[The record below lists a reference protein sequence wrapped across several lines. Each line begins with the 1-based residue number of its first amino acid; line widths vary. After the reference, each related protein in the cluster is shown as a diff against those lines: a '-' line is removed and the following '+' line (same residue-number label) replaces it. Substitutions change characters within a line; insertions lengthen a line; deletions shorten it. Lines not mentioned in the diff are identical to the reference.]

1 MLEIG
6 SPPDFRFAVAR
17 TSQSPFPLVAIF
29 DHRTMKQIL
38 LILTTFLILA
48 CNGQEPKQDNFA
60 LTVSPVIDKTD
71 KINQTIIETLTE
83 FLKSKNSSLTE
94 NKNWLQ
100 SDFQKFI
107 YPYIDIYNIENSKYG
122 SDFFRPT
129 LMEIIST
136 EKPSQKV
143 VKIAFIGHNNEMK
156 ENQLKSIYNIV
167 ANIHQDK
174 VLFSRYLD
182 FTTQKWETVT
192 KGSLTYKIS
201 PNKIIND
208 TEIAEQE
215 KDIDKICN
223 FFQCKPI
230 AITYY
235 SCINP
240 KELFEIKGFDYNPM
254 MYVDK
259 TGGLAD
265 YGNIIFSGN
274 NSEIYTHEIIHIYTS
289 NLFPKI
295 DKFIDEGLATLMA
308 GSGKYSYEWH
318 RNKLDKFLNENKDYN
333 FATHTDAYERN
344 YFEIE
349 TSIPYLTSAL
359 ILERTLRVYG
369 KGKLMELLK
378 TENELWTTLKTVG
391 LTKENINEELRK
403 QIKLPLTSV
412 TVAQLL
418 FFRK

>member
-1 MLEIG
+1 M
-6 SPPDFRFAVAR
+6 SDFVRHIYK
-17 TSQSPFPLVAIF
+17 LVAIF
-29 DHRTMKQIL
+29 ENRIMKQIL
-38 LILTTFLILA
+38 LILTTFLTLA
-48 CNGQEPKQDNFA
+48 CNGQETKQDKFV
-60 LTVSPVIDKTD
+60 LTVSPIIDKTD
-71 KINQTIIETLTE
+71 KTNQTIIETLTE
-83 FLKSKNSSLTE
+83 FLNIKNNSLTE
-94 NKNWLQ
+94 NKNWVQ

-107 YPYIDIYNIENSKYG
+107 YPYLDIYNIENSKYG
-122 SDFFRPT
+122 KDFYRPT
-129 LMEIIST
+129 LVEIIPT
-136 EKPSQKV
+136 EKPNQKI
-143 VKIAFIGHNNEMK
+143 VKLAFIGHNNETK
-156 ENQLKSIYNIV
+156 ENQLKSIYNLI

-174 VLFSRYLD
+174 VLFSRYLV
-182 FTTQKWETVT
+182 FSTEKWKTESNE
-192 KGSLTYKIS
+192 SLTYKIS
-201 PNKIIND
+201 PNKKVNEK
-208 TEIAEQE
+208 EIAEQQ

-230 AITYY
+230 SITYF
-235 SCINP
+235 SCVNP

-295 DKFIDEGLATLMA
+295 DKFIDEGLATIMA

-318 RNKLDKFLNENKDYN
+318 RKKLDKFLNENKDYN
-333 FATHTDAYERN
+333 FAAHTDAYKRN
-344 YFEIE
+344 YFENE

-369 KGKLMELLK
+369 KEKLMELLK
-378 TENELWTTLKTVG
+378 SENELWTTLKTVG

-412 TVAQLL
+412 WQYGG
-418 FFRK
+418 

>member
-1 MLEIG
+1 
-6 SPPDFRFAVAR
+6 
-17 TSQSPFPLVAIF
+17 
-29 DHRTMKQIL
+29 
-38 LILTTFLILA
+38 LTLA
-48 CNGQEPKQDNFA
+48 CNGQEPKQDKFV
-60 LTVSPVIDKTD
+60 LTISPIIDKTN
-71 KINQTIIETLTE
+71 KTNQIIIETLTR
-83 FLKSKNSSLTE
+83 FLKTKNTSLTE
-94 NKNWLQ
+94 NKFWVH
-100 SDFQKFI
+100 SDFQIFI
-107 YPYIDIYNIENSKYG
+107 YPYLDIYNIENSKFG
-122 SDFFRPT
+122 KDFYLPT
-129 LMEIIST
+129 LVEIIPTDNSN
-136 EKPSQKV
+136 QKI
-143 VKIAFIGHNNEMK
+143 VKIAFIGHNNETK
-156 ENQLKSIYNIV
+156 ENQLKSIYNLI
-167 ANIHQDK
+167 ANIQQDK

-182 FTTQKWETVT
+182 YTTQNWKTET
-192 KGSLTYKIS
+192 KESLTYKIS
-201 PNKIIND
+201 PNKTINE
-208 TEIAEQE
+208 TEITKQQ

-230 AITYY
+230 EITYY

-295 DKFIDEGLATLMA
+295 DKFIDEGLATIVA
-308 GSGKYSYEWH
+308 GSGKYSYVWH
-318 RNKLDKFLNENKDYN
+318 REKLDKFLNENKDYD
-333 FATHTDAYERN
+333 FSRHTDAYERI
-344 YFEIE
+344 YFENE

-369 KGKLMELLK
+369 KEKLLELLK
-378 TENELWTTLKTVG
+378 SENELWTTLKIVG

-412 TVAQLL
+412 WQYGG
-418 FFRK
+418 

>member
-1 MLEIG
+1 
-6 SPPDFRFAVAR
+6 
-17 TSQSPFPLVAIF
+17 
-29 DHRTMKQIL
+29 MKHIL
-38 LILTTFLILA
+38 LILTTFFTLA
-48 CNGQEPKQDNFA
+48 CNGQEPKQRQFA
-60 LTVSPVIDKTD
+60 LTVSPIIDKTD
-71 KINQTIIETLTE
+71 KTNQTIIETLTE
-83 FLKSKNSSLTE
+83 FLKTKNSSLIE
-94 NKNWLQ
+94 NKNWIQ

-107 YPYIDIYNIENSKYG
+107 YPYLDIYNIENSKYG

-129 LMEIIST
+129 LMEIIPT

-143 VKIAFIGHNNEMK
+143 VKIAFIGHNNETK
-156 ENQLKSIYNIV
+156 ENLLKSIYNIV

-182 FTTQKWETVT
+182 FTTQKWKTVT

-208 TEIAEQE
+208 TEITEQE

-230 AITYY
+230 SITYY

-254 MYVDK
+254 MYVDE

-289 NLFPKI
+289 SLFPKI
-295 DKFIDEGLATLMA
+295 DKFIDEGLATIMA

-318 RNKLDKFLNENKDYN
+318 RKKLEIFLNENKDYD
-333 FATHTDAYERN
+333 FSRHTDSYERI
-344 YFEIE
+344 YFENE

-359 ILERTLRVYG
+359 ILERTLRIYG
-369 KGKLMELLK
+369 KEKFMELLK
-378 TENELWTTLKTVG
+378 SENELWTTLKTVG

-403 QIKLPLTSV
+403 QIKLPLITRVSLR
-412 TVAQLL
+412 AEHEQ
-418 FFRK
+418 

>member
-1 MLEIG
+1 MAWCCI
-6 SPPDFRFAVAR
+6 FATFLSRR
-17 TSQSPFPLVAIF
+17 TLVAIF

-38 LILTTFLILA
+38 LILTTFLTLA

-230 AITYY
+230 SITYY

-265 YGNIIFSGN
+265 YGNILFSGN

-403 QIKLPLTSV
+403 QIKLPLITKFSLR
-412 TVAQLL
+412 AKHEQ
-418 FFRK
+418 

>member
-1 MLEIG
+1 M
-6 SPPDFRFAVAR
+6 
-17 TSQSPFPLVAIF
+17 
-29 DHRTMKQIL
+29 
-38 LILTTFLILA
+38 
-48 CNGQEPKQDNFA
+48 
-60 LTVSPVIDKTD
+60 
-71 KINQTIIETLTE
+71 
-83 FLKSKNSSLTE
+83 TE

-107 YPYIDIYNIENSKYG
+107 YPYLDIYNIENSKYG

-230 AITYY
+230 SITYY

-254 MYVDK
+254 MYVDE

-274 NSEIYTHEIIHIYTS
+274 NSEIYTHEIVHIYT
-289 NLFPKI
+289 NTLFPNI
-295 DKFIDEGLATLMA
+295 NKFLDEGIATYIA
-308 GSGKYSYEWH
+308 GSGKFDYAWH
-318 RNKLDKFLNENKDYN
+318 REKFDKFLTENKD
-333 FATHTDAYERN
+333 FDFKEHIDPYERL
-344 YFEIE
+344 YFEGE
-349 TSIPYLTSAL
+349 TSIPYLTAAL
-359 ILERTLRVYG
+359 ILERTKRVYG
-369 KGKLMELLK
+369 DKKIIELLK
-378 TENELWTTLKTVG
+378 SEKEFWQTLNLVG
-391 LTKENINEELRK
+391 LTQENINEELRK
-403 QIKLPLTSV
+403 EIKLPLTGV
-412 TVAQLL
+412 WLNGG
-418 FFRK
+418 

>member
-1 MLEIG
+1 MTVGLFHG
-6 SPPDFRFAVAR
+6 L
-17 TSQSPFPLVAIF
+17 TLVAILEK
-29 DHRTMKQIL
+29 RTMKHIL
-38 LILTTFLILA
+38 FILTTFLTLA
-48 CNGQEPKQDNFA
+48 CNGQEPKQVKFV
-60 LTVSPVIDKTD
+60 LTVSPIIDKTD
-71 KINQTIIETLTE
+71 NANQTIIESLSE
-83 FLKSKNSSLTE
+83 FLKTKNSSLTE

-100 SDFQKFI
+100 SDYQKFI
-107 YPYIDIYNIENSKYG
+107 YPYLDIYNIENSRYG
-122 SDFFRPT
+122 SDFYRPT
-129 LMEIIST
+129 LMEIIPT

-143 VKIAFIGHNNEMK
+143 VKIAFIGYNNETK
-156 ENQLKSIYNIV
+156 ENQLKSIYNII
-167 ANIHQDK
+167 ANIDQDK

-182 FTTQKWETVT
+182 FTTQKWKTVT
-192 KGSLTYKIS
+192 NGSLTYKIS
-201 PNKIIND
+201 PNKIINN

-274 NSEIYTHEIIHIYTS
+274 NSEFYTHEIVHIYTS

-295 DKFIDEGLATLMA
+295 DKFIDEGLATIMA

-318 RNKLDKFLNENKDYN
+318 RKKLATFLNQNKDYD
-333 FATHTDAYERN
+333 FSRHTDSYERI
-344 YFEIE
+344 YFEKE
-349 TSIPYLTSAL
+349 TSIPYLTAAL
-359 ILERTLRVYG
+359 ILERTKRVYG
-369 KGKLMELLK
+369 DKKIIELLK
-378 TENELWTTLKTVG
+378 SEKEFWQTLNLVG
-391 LTKENINEELRK
+391 LTQENINEELRK
-403 QIKLPLTSV
+403 EIKLPLTSV
-412 TVAQLL
+412 W
-418 FFRK
+418 